1 MKTRHSLLLILLV
14 AAALPGCGT
23 WSRLT
28 GKDQE
33 AQEQSQRLEQ
43 LQQKCQRYADSYAG
57 QVLETVGSMKKQT
70 SDSQAYSRALA
81 WQMSQINAAYTIATG
96 PSPILCQLD
105 FVVLATL
112 SRTVV
117 QDSPAALT
125 GGLTSPA
132 LAMYREL
139 EQEAWASAATTLTPS
154 QLEELRGLIT
164 KWRAKNPKVVLVG
177 FVHFAEFAQSAGVSP
192 EARKKPGSLFGL
204 IGLDPLAE
212 LDPAVRQIEQ
222 SRLLAERAIFYMQ
235 RVPYLMDLQT
245 ERIVSQTT
253 LSPQVERANISL
265 ERASRAMADFARIGD
280 SLPDSFAREREATI
294 RQMSD
299 ELLAQQAEM
308 RGLLAELQ
316 TTLAAGSGTAVAV
329 DAAVKSLDRLVAR
342 FPGREPGSEAAA
354 GRPFD
359 ITEYSAA
366 ANEFAKTARELT
378 LLLET
383 LGREGLPVA
392 DAVAEGVEAG
402 QGLVDYLFGRALLLG
417 LLLIASAFAAALAYR
432 ALATRMGG
440 RRGCQGGSET
450 PEENG
455 R

>member
-1 MKTRHSLLLILLV
+1 MLI
-14 AAALPGCGT
+14 AAALTGCGT

-33 AQEQSQRLEQ
+33 AQEQALRLEQ

-70 SDSQAYSRALA
+70 SDPHAYHRLLA
-81 WQMSQINAAYTIATG
+81 WQMSQLNAAYTIATG

-112 SRTVV
+112 SRMVV
-117 QDSPAALT
+117 QDSPGAFIGDAE
-125 GGLTSPA
+125 SPA

-139 EQEAWASAATTLTPS
+139 EQEAWTNAANTLTPA
-154 QLEELRGLIT
+154 QLEELRGLIA
-164 KWRAKNPKVVLVG
+164 KWRERNPKVVLVG
-177 FVHFAEFAQSAGVSP
+177 FVHFAEFAQSAGVSA
-192 EARKKPGSLFGL
+192 EARRKPGSLFGL
-204 IGLDPLAE
+204 IGLDPLAD

-245 ERIVSQTT
+245 ERIVSQAT
-253 LSPQVERANISL
+253 LSPQVERANANL
-265 ERASRAMADFARIGD
+265 ERASFAMADYARIGD
-280 SLPDSFAREREATI
+280 SLPDAFAREREAMI
-294 RQMSD
+294 RQISG
-299 ELLAQQAEM
+299 ELFAQQAEL

-316 TTLAAGSGTAVAV
+316 TTLAAGSETAAAV
-329 DAAVKSLDRLVAR
+329 DAAVKSLDRLAAR
-342 FPGREPGSEAAA
+342 FPRREPGSEAA

-366 ANEFAKTARELT
+366 AQDLTTAARELT
-378 LLLET
+378 RLVDA

-392 DAVAEGVEAG
+392 DAVAKGVDAG
-402 QGLVDYLFGRALLLG
+402 RGLVNYLLGGALLVG
-417 LLLIASAFAAALAYR
+417 VLLIATGLAAALAYR
-432 ALATRMGG
+432 ALAPRMARLRPWPDQGSIETSED
-440 RRGCQGGSET
+440 RGI
-450 PEENG
+450 
-455 R
+455 

>member
-1 MKTRHSLLLILLV
+1 MLIFLLV
-14 AAALPGCGT
+14 AATLPACGT

-33 AQEQSQRLEQ
+33 AQEQAQRLEL
-43 LQQKCQRYADSYAG
+43 LQQKCQRFADSYAG
-57 QVLETVGSMKKQT
+57 QVLETVGSLKKQT
-70 SDSQAYSRALA
+70 SDPEAYNRLLA
-81 WQMSQINAAYTIATG
+81 WQMSQLNAAYTIATG

-112 SRTVV
+112 SRMVV
-117 QDSPAALT
+117 QDSPFALAD
-125 GGLTSPA
+125 GSESPA

-139 EQEAWASAATTLTPS
+139 EREAWADAAATLTPA
-154 QLEELRGLIT
+154 QLDELRGLIA

-177 FVHFAEFAQSAGVSP
+177 FVHFAEFAQSAGVSA

-235 RVPYLMDLQT
+235 RVPYLMDLQM
-245 ERIVSQTT
+245 ERIVSQGM
-253 LSPQVERANISL
+253 LSPQVERANASI
-265 ERASRAMADFARIGD
+265 ERASLAMADYARIGD
-280 SLPDSFAREREATI
+280 SLPDEFAREREAMI
-294 RQMSD
+294 RQIAD
-299 ELLAQQAEM
+299 ELLAQQAEL

-316 TTLAAGSGTAVAV
+316 TTLAAGSDTA
-329 DAAVKSLDRLVAR
+329 AAVNAAVQSLDRLADR
-342 FPGREPGSEAAA
+342 LPKREPGSATAV

-366 ANEFAKTARELT
+366 AKEFATTARELAQ
-378 LLLET
+378 LLEA
-383 LGREGLPVA
+383 LGRAGLPVA

-417 LLLIASAFAAALAYR
+417 LLLIASGLAAALAYR
-432 ALATRMGG
+432 ALAQRMG
-440 RRGCQGGSET
+440 R
-450 PEENG
+450 
-455 R
+455 

>member
-1 MKTRHSLLLILLV
+1 MLALMLI

-33 AQEQSQRLEQ
+33 AHEQALRLEQ

-57 QVLETVGSMKKQT
+57 QVLETVGSMKRQT
-70 SDSQAYSRALA
+70 SDPQAYHRLLA
-81 WQMSQINAAYTIATG
+81 WQMSQLNAAYTIATG

-112 SRTVV
+112 SRMVV
-117 QDSPAALT
+117 EDSPAALT
-125 GGLTSPA
+125 GGPSGPA
-132 LAMYREL
+132 LATYHEL
-139 EQEAWASAATTLTPS
+139 EREAWANAAATLTPA
-154 QLEELRGLIT
+154 QLDELRGLIT
-164 KWRAKNPKVVLVG
+164 NWRAKNPKVVLVG
-177 FVHFAEFAQSAGVSP
+177 FVHFAEFAQTAGVSA
-192 EARKKPGSLFGL
+192 EARRQPGSLFGL

-245 ERIVSQTT
+245 ERIVSQAT
-253 LSPQVERANISL
+253 LSPQVERANANL
-265 ERASRAMADFARIGD
+265 ERASLAMADYARIGD
-280 SLPDSFAREREATI
+280 GLPDAFAREREAML
-294 RQMSD
+294 RQISG
-299 ELLAQQAEM
+299 ELLAQQNEL

-316 TTLAAGSGTAVAV
+316 TTLAAGSDTAVAV
-329 DAAVKSLDRLVAR
+329 DAAVSSLDRLVAR
-342 FPGREPGSEAAA
+342 FPRREPGDESAA
-354 GRPFD
+354 GRRFD

-366 ANEFAKTARELT
+366 AQEFAQTARELT
-378 LLLET
+378 HLIET

-392 DAVAEGVEAG
+392 DAVADGVEAG

-417 LLLIASAFAAALAYR
+417 LLLIVSGLAAALVYR
-432 ALATRMGG
+432 AVAPRVG
-440 RRGCQGGSET
+440 RWAVIRA
-450 PEENG
+450 
-455 R
+455 

>member
-1 MKTRHSLLLILLV
+1 MLV
-14 AAALPGCGT
+14 AMTLTGCGT

-33 AQEQSQRLEQ
+33 AQEQAQRLEQ

-70 SDSQAYSRALA
+70 SDPHAFNRLLA
-81 WQMSQINAAYTIATG
+81 WQMSQLNAAYTIATG

-112 SRTVV
+112 SRMVV
-117 QDSPAALT
+117 QDSPAGFT
-125 GGLTSPA
+125 DGSESTA

-139 EQEAWASAATTLTPS
+139 EQEAWANAATTLTPA
-154 QLEELRGLIT
+154 QLEELRGLIV
-164 KWRAKNPKVVLVG
+164 KWRAKNPNVVLVG
-177 FVHFAEFAQSAGVSP
+177 FVHFAEFAQSAGASA

-204 IGLDPLAE
+204 IGLDPLAD

-245 ERIVSQTT
+245 ERAVSQAM
-253 LSPQVERANISL
+253 LSPQVERANTSL
-265 ERASRAMADFARIGD
+265 ERASLAMADYARIGD
-280 SLPDSFAREREATI
+280 GLPDAFAREREAMI
-294 RQMSD
+294 RQVSG
-299 ELLAQQAEM
+299 ELLAQQAEL

-316 TTLAAGSGTAVAV
+316 TTLAAGSDTAVAV
-329 DAAVKSLDRLVAR
+329 DAAVSSLDRLVAR
-342 FPGREPGSEAAA
+342 FPRREPGSEAAD

-366 ANEFAKTARELT
+366 AQEFATTARDLT
-378 LLLET
+378 RLIEA
-383 LGREGLPVA
+383 LGREGLPVTG
-392 DAVAEGVEAG
+392 AVAKGVEAG
-402 QGLVDYLFGRALLLG
+402 RGLVDYLLLRALLLG
-417 LLLIASAFAAALAYR
+417 VLLIAAGFAAALAYR
-432 ALATRMGG
+432 ALAARIG
-440 RRGCQGGSET
+440 R
-450 PEENG
+450 
-455 R
+455 

>member
-1 MKTRHSLLLILLV
+1 
-14 AAALPGCGT
+14 
-23 WSRLT
+23 
-28 GKDQE
+28 
-33 AQEQSQRLEQ
+33 

-57 QVLETVGSMKKQT
+57 QVLETVGSMKKQA
-70 SDSQAYSRALA
+70 SDPQAYNRLLA
-81 WQMSQINAAYTIATG
+81 WQISQLNAAYTIATG

-112 SRTVV
+112 SRMVV
-117 QDSPAALT
+117 EDSPAALT
-125 GGLTSPA
+125 GGPSGPA
-132 LAMYREL
+132 LAMYHEL
-139 EQEAWASAATTLTPS
+139 EREAWANAAATLTPA

-164 KWRAKNPKVVLVG
+164 NWRAKNPEVVLVG
-177 FVHFAEFAQSAGVSP
+177 FVHFAEFAQSAGVSA

-245 ERIVSQTT
+245 ERIVSQAT
-253 LSPQVERANISL
+253 LSPQVERANTSL
-265 ERASRAMADFARIGD
+265 DRASRAMADYARIGD
-280 SLPDSFAREREATI
+280 SLPDAFAREREAMI
-294 RQMSD
+294 RQVSG
-299 ELLAQQAEM
+299 ELFAQQAEL

-316 TTLAAGSGTAVAV
+316 TTLAAGSDTAAAV

-342 FPGREPGSEAAA
+342 FPGRGPGSEVAA

-366 ANEFAKTARELT
+366 AQEFAKTARELRQ
-378 LLLET
+378 LLEA

-392 DAVAEGVEAG
+392 DAVAEGVDAG
-402 QGLVDYLFGRALLLG
+402 RGLVDYLFGRALLLG
-417 LLLIASAFAAALAYR
+417 LLLIASGLAAALAYR
-432 ALATRMGG
+432 ALAPRMA
-440 RRGCQGGSET
+440 R
-450 PEENG
+450 
-455 R
+455 